1 MFIFRVLRY
10 PTNNWSISSRY
21 IFQARESKDRAMV
34 RKRVYIHTEVLFF
47 FSVAVLSIGRCT
59 QVGKVESK
67 KVVSLAY

>member
-1 MFIFRVLRY
+1 
-10 PTNNWSISSRY
+10 
-21 IFQARESKDRAMV
+21 MV